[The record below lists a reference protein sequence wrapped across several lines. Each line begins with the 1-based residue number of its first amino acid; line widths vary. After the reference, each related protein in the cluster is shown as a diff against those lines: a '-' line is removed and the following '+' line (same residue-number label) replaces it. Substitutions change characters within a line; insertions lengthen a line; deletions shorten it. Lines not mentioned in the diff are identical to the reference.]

1 MHKVLCGWGWKQNS
15 FVGEG
20 GHLKA
25 TEKNNN
31 QKSKVQ
37 EKKNE
42 ANDAVLWSKSK
53 KGVVAEEELLLWFKN
68 KIGSF
73 GLETLV
79 AI

>member
-1 MHKVLCGWGWKQNS
+1 MLCGGGWKQNS

-25 TEKNNN
+25 TKENKQGFFLYNT

-53 KGVVAEEELLLWFKN
+53 KGVVAEKELLFM
-68 KIGSF
+68 
-73 GLETLV
+73 V
-79 AI
+79 